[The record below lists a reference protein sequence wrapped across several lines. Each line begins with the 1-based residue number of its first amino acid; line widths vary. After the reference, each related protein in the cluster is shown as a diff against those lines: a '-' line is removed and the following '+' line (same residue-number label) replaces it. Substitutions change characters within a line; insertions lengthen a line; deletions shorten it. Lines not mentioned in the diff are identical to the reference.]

1 MQIRNVFLAALAALP
16 LFAGVASA
24 HGNWGGGPGYGYDQ
38 PRGYDQGRR
47 ERRCATGLGGRR
59 RSREWGWQRQRMW
72 EPRRHEPPR
81 GYYQGGGGWGS
92 RW

>member
-1 MQIRNVFLAALAALP
+1 MQIRKVFLAALAALP
-16 LFAGVASA
+16 LFAGAASA

-38 PRGYDQGRR
+38 SRGYDQGRR
-47 ERRCATGLGGRR
+47 GYDAPRNWATAE

-81 GYYQGGGGWGS
+81 GYYQGGGGWGP